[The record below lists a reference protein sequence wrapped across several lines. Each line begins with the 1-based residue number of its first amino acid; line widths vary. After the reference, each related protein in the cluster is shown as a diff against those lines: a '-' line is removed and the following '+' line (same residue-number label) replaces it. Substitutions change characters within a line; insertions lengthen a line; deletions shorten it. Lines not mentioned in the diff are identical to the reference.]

1 MNYLPLDLKLTLN
14 DCQIGAL
21 QAKANVIEMFQRFY
35 AIDCSDASG
44 NIIASKLLESRT
56 KIILDIVNSFGEL
69 NELQKGYFSSLF
81 EYIEITASGGVNPK
95 DWRPSIITGQW
106 Q

>member
-21 QAKANVIEMFQRFY
+21 QAKANVIEMIQRFY
-35 AIDCSDASG
+35 AIDCSDAAG
-44 NIIASKLLESRT
+44 NIIPTKLLENRT
-56 KIILDIVNSFGEL
+56 KIISDIVKSFGEL
-69 NELQKGYFSSLF
+69 NDLQKGYISSLF
-81 EYIEITASGGVNPK
+81 EYIEMTASGGVNAV
-95 DWRPSIITGQW
+95 DWHPSLITGEW